1 MIAGRQPSQQSQTAG
16 RLHAR
21 GFLCLVVVLW
31 LPGDPGHLLVRRNPR
46 RSRARECLACRAEA
60 AVRWI
65 EVLLLLVGV
74 VNASWW

>member
-1 MIAGRQPSQQSQTAG
+1 MIAGRQTSQQSQTAG

-46 RSRARECLACRAEA
+46 RSRAREWPGLQSRSSCT
-60 AVRWI
+60 VD
-65 EVLLLLVGV
+65 
-74 VNASWW
+74 